1 VVYPGHTPGEGIGF
15 DIDPQLVAVVCADLF
30 GIIEEGM
37 EKACRQDHC
46 CSEYGAGITT
56 PAGFVAAG
64 FGQFFLVM
72 ASQRD
77 FHVSKIVFLSIAGSG
92 GGKKVPKGFGVTLLT
107 YLCAAMVS
115 STTSLRSERASSHRA
130 GVSRPVAIWVYTGVI
145 MLLIQVILGGITRLT
160 GSGLSITE
168 WNVVTGAVPPLN
180 TAQWQVEF
188 AKYKATPQYQLLNS
202 GFTLSDFKFIFFWE
216 WSHRFWARLVGVVFV
231 VGFVVLIWKRKM
243 QLWMVR
249 PLIIL
254 FLLGALQG
262 AIGWIMVA
270 SGLTGD
276 AIYVKP
282 AKLALH
288 FVFALGLIVYTFW
301 FALQLSVPDSARLTA
316 GVDGSAGGSG
326 DGVKVRRL
334 SVLRRWTIVILV
346 LLFFQLLYGAL
357 MAGHK
362 AATVAP
368 TWPTINGSWIPGS
381 LFSEKPLMQDLAG
394 NKITVHFIHRGLAYL
409 LLILVGVWSILAAR
423 IKVGL
428 GAIRWLPLV
437 LIGVQII
444 LGICSLLMSPGIIPQ
459 QWVTFDWLAQ
469 FHQITGLLFLLTM
482 VGMLYLVIPVR
493 HTVDTPKTL

>member
-1 VVYPGHTPGEGIGF
+1 
-15 DIDPQLVAVVCADLF
+15 
-30 GIIEEGM
+30 M
-37 EKACRQDHC
+37 EKTGGQDHRC
-46 CSEYGAGITT
+46 CEYRAGITS

-64 FGQFFLVM
+64 FGQFLLVM

-77 FHVSKIVFLSIAGSG
+77 FHVSKIVFLFIAGPD
-92 GGKKVPKGFGVTLLT
+92 GGKKVPKGSGVTPLT

-115 STTSLRSERASSHRA
+115 YNTSLRPERASSPLA
-130 GVSRPVAIWVYTGVI
+130 GTSRPVAIWVYTGVI

-180 TAQWQVEF
+180 TAQWQEEF

-202 GFTLSDFKFIFFWE
+202 GFTLADFKFIFFWE
-216 WSHRFWARLVGVVFV
+216 WFHRFWARLVGVVFL
-231 VGFVVLIWKRKM
+231 VGFVGLIWMGKM
-243 QLWMVR
+243 RSWMFR

-301 FALQLSVPDSARLTA
+301 FALQLSVPDSARP
-316 GVDGSAGGSG
+316 GAGGDRG
-326 DGVKVRRL
+326 KL
-334 SVLRRWTIVILV
+334 AVLRRWTIVILV

-357 MAGHK
+357 MAGNK

-368 TWPTINGSWIPGS
+368 TWPTINGSWVPAG
-381 LFSEKPLMQDLAG
+381 LFSEKPLVQDLAG
-394 NKITVHFIHRGLAYL
+394 NKITIHFIHRGLAYL
-409 LLILVGVWSILAAR
+409 LLILVGIWSVLAAR
-423 IKVGL
+423 VKARPGAADVGL
-428 GAIRWLPLV
+428 SGAGRVGGGQARKTNDTDGITVSTVFRRLRWLPLL
-437 LIGVQII
+437 LIAVQII
-444 LGICSLLMSPGIIPQ
+444 LGISSLLMSPGIVPQ
-459 QWVTFDWLAQ
+459 LWVAFDWLAQ
-469 FHQITGLLFLLTM
+469 FHQVTGLLFLLTM

-493 HTVDTPKTL
+493 HTVDTL